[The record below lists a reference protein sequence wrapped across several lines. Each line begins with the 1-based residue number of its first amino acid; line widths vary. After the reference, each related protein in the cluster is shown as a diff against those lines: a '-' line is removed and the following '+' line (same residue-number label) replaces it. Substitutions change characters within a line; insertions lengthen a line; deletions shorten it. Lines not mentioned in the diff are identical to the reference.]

1 MDRSGLG
8 AKAAGL
14 RRPFTVKRKETRVG
28 LLDRVKGAAE
38 SAQAATSRFGVG
50 ASAGQMALANRA
62 QKLMKVGID
71 TPAHID
77 SMTSTGNTDTPGGTE
92 YNIDLTVS
100 PAGADPYQLTMNQYV
115 YPSNPFCEG
124 ENVTVKVDPEDRN
137 VAMIFGHG
145 S

>member
-1 MDRSGLG
+1 
-8 AKAAGL
+8 
-14 RRPFTVKRKETRVG
+14 VG

-71 TPAHID
+71 TPGHID
-77 SMTSTGNTDTPGGTE
+77 SMTPTGNTDTPGGTE
-92 YNIDLTVS
+92 YNIELTVRPS
-100 PAGADPYQLTMNQYV
+100 GTEPYQLTMNQYI
-115 YPSNPFCEG
+115 YPSNPFQEG
-124 ENVTVKVDPEDRN
+124 EDVKVKVDPDDRH